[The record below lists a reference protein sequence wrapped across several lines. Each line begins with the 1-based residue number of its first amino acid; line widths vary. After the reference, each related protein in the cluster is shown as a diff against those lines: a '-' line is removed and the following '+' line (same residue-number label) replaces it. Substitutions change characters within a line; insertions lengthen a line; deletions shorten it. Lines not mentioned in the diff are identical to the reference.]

1 MGKGIMEAMPRDQ
14 QQAVGASMAEM
25 NSPVANL
32 GEMAASGIANGNVD
46 FSGLQQTQNM
56 MPAQQMTNVP
66 PMPSNQMGTGKEL
79 FSQQAMQN
87 AQGIYGGL
95 DQRQNAVN
103 APMMF
108 KDEKNNY

>member
-1 MGKGIMEAMPRDQ
+1 MGGDKMKDMPRDQ
-14 QQAVGASMAEM
+14 QQAVAAEINSPATNLGVIGASG
-25 NSPVANL
+25 L
-32 GEMAASGIANGNVD
+32 ANGNVD

-66 PMPSNQMGTGKEL
+66 PMPSNQMGAGKEL

>member
-1 MGKGIMEAMPRDQ
+1 MGKGIMEDMPRDQ

-25 NSPVANL
+25 NSPATNL
-32 GEMAASGIANGNVD
+32 GVIGASGLANGNVD

-56 MPAQQMTNVP
+56 MPTQQMTNVP
-66 PMPSNQMGTGKEL
+66 PMPSNQMGTGREL
-79 FSQQAMQN
+79 FSQQATQN